1 MDLVKKESSLIK
13 IKFISSLGFFRKTNV
28 YFQACSIKENDRAEN
43 QNQNHFD
50 FDFFLTM

>member
-1 MDLVKKESSLIK
+1 MDLVNEESSLIK
-13 IKFISSLGFFRKTNV
+13 IKFIFSGFFRKTNV

-50 FDFFLTM
+50 FFVTM